1 MSLIPHNNDNM
12 TGLAPSA
19 STSGIANVPPTAE
32 TSSWPSSSSSSMN
45 VLSFLIVWLGVLTA
59 AVLLSKYGELFLDMT
74 AVLAFSGY
82 IALLVID
89 LFQRPGPK
97 VQGAICI
104 VVCFVVLFLYVRVV
118 AKKLKRQRAGAGGG
132 GGGGDGG
139 GGVDGR
145 YVGEEGED
153 ENGDEKGDEKR
164 DEEPGQQDGKL
175 RHTALDFNFALGS
188 FFSLEFNYLND
199 RSET

>member
-45 VLSFLIVWLGVLTA
+45 VLSFLIVWLSVLTA

-118 AKKLKRQRAGAGGG
+118 AKKLKRQRAGGGG
-132 GGGGDGG
+132 GGGRC
-139 GGVDGR
+139 VR
-145 YVGEEGED
+145 EEGED
-153 ENGDEKGDEKR
+153 ENGDEKGDENGDEKG
-164 DEEPGQQDGKL
+164 DEEPGQQEGKL
-175 RHTALDFNFALGS
+175 RHTVLDFNFALGS